1 MEIFDEYRSF
11 FIRIYPFSLFPC
23 PYGAMIWIFI
33 GFNLNLQT
41 EPKLTRN
48 MRRFTKLFALFLLC
62 AASMPAIADNAEFRS
77 VADNDADEATAV
89 RRQAK
94 EDFSLYPALSDEFKG
109 MLGIAVNAGRPIVI
123 DFSATWC
130 GPCLNF
136 APTFRS
142 FASRYKGK
150 IDMVSC
156 DVDRFRA
163 IAATYR
169 AYQIPNVLL
178 FDNEGRPVE
187 RYIGAPSSDR
197 FTESLERLLQLSV
210 DDIRLDD
217 EAEFYTLQGVKTE
230 NPAKGIY
237 IRVSGGKAS
246 KVMIK

>member
-1 MEIFDEYRSF
+1 M
-11 FIRIYPFSLFPC
+11 
-23 PYGAMIWIFI
+23 
-33 GFNLNLQT
+33 
-41 EPKLTRN
+41 
-48 MRRFTKLFALFLLC
+48 LC
-62 AASMPAIADNAEFRS
+62 AASLPAIAGNEEFQPVQAR
-77 VADNDADEATAV
+77 DIEASSAV
-89 RRQAK
+89 IRPAK

-237 IRVSGGKAS
+237 IRVCGGKAS